1 MSLAPLTLAA
11 LEAAIRSAW
20 DVQTSDTPERYD
32 PANPERDQC
41 GATALVVHDY
51 LGGRLLESE
60 VFLGSERTDHHYWNL
75 LPSGL
80 EIDLTRDQ
88 FRLGERIAEPIPMD
102 RPTLLGDAAQARYDL
117 LRIRVAATLGD

>member
-1 MSLAPLTLAA
+1 MPPASLTLAA

-20 DVQTSDTPERYD
+20 DLQTSDTPQRYD

-51 LGGRLLESE
+51 LGGCLLESE
-60 VFLGSERTDHHYWNL
+60 VFLGDERTDHHYWNL
-75 LPSGL
+75 LPSGV

-88 FRLGERIAEPIPMD
+88 FRLGERIAAPAPMD
-102 RPTLLGDAAQARYDL
+102 RPTVLGEAAQARYDL
-117 LRIRVAATLGD
+117 LRTRVTAALSR

>member
-1 MSLAPLTLAA
+1 MPPASLTLAA

-20 DVQTSDTPERYD
+20 DLQTSDTPQRYD

-51 LGGRLLESE
+51 LGGCLLESE
-60 VFLGSERTDHHYWNL
+60 VFLGDERTDYHYWNL
-75 LPSGL
+75 LPSGV

-88 FRLGERIAEPIPMD
+88 FRLGERIAAPAPMD
-102 RPTLLGDAAQARYDL
+102 RPTVLGEAAQARYDL
-117 LRIRVAATLGD
+117 LRTRVTAALSR

>member
-1 MSLAPLTLAA
+1 MSPEPLTLAA

-20 DVQTSDTPERYD
+20 DVQTSDTPDRYD

-60 VFLGSERTDHHYWNL
+60 VFLGLERTDHHYWNL

-117 LRIRVAATLGD
+117 LQTRVAAALRD